1 MSLLWTEIRDNALR
15 FSREWKDE
23 TSEDAEAKTF
33 WDDFFQVFGIRRR
46 VVASFEEKVRN
57 ARGKYS
63 FIDLFWSGHLLVE
76 HKSRGKDL
84 GHAKS
89 QAFQYIQDLINDA
102 RLDEIPRYVL
112 LSDFSKF
119 ALFDLEPEEPAGLPQ
134 FNSYRVA
141 CVEFPLQ
148 DLHKHVREFAF
159 IRGEK
164 AIKVNP
170 EDAANIDAAE
180 IMGEL
185 HDALRDG
192 GFRGHDLE
200 QFLVRVLFCL
210 FAEDTGI
217 FEPNAFTNFVQ
228 KDSAEDGSD
237 LGVKLAALFEVLNT
251 PEGQRQK
258 KLDEDLAAFPYVN
271 GDLFAERLGFADFDR
286 SMREALLECTAF
298 KWEKISPAIFGS
310 MFQGVLEDKERRQ
323 IGAHYTSERD
333 ILKLIRSLFLDDL
346 WERFAECK
354 TKATLRN
361 FHDALA
367 ALTFF
372 DPACGCG
379 NFLVIT
385 YRELRLLELEILKKL
400 YNPKASDQAYLDVKG
415 LIRLSVESIYGIEIE
430 EWPARIAEVALW
442 LVDHQMNQ
450 LVAETYGN
458 AVPSVPLRKS
468 PHISCR
474 NALLTDWESIVS
486 KDQCSYILGNP
497 PFVGKKEQNAEQKAD
512 VAVIWKDVKGTGILD
527 YVCCW
532 YQKAAAYIKDTE
544 IKCAFVS
551 TNSITQGE
559 QVGVLWDY
567 LFGRWQIKIHFGH
580 RTFKWESEARGQAHV
595 SVVIIGFAS
604 YDITRKKIYEYAAGT
619 PIETTVENINPY
631 LLAGND
637 TTVRTRRG
645 TLNGAPEISYG
656 SMMID
661 KKRDAGDEE
670 GLILTRECRD
680 ALLAECPGLAPYI
693 RKLMGGDEFLNGT
706 ERWCLWL
713 VGAPSS
719 LLRSSPLLRERIE
732 KIRDFRLGSD
742 REQTN
747 ELAKTP
753 TEFGE
758 IRQPTTNYLL
768 FPKVSSENRKYIPI
782 GFVTPDII
790 ASGSALIVPQ
800 ATVFDF
806 GLLSSEM
813 HNAWMRCVAGRLE
826 SRFQYS
832 NNIVYNNFPWP
843 ENVSDRHRERVIEAA
858 ENVLSIRAGLVG
870 QTLAEM
876 YDSVFMPPELANAH
890 SALDGSVDKC
900 YRSAKFGNERERLE
914 FLFKMYEQIFSRL
927 TLEKTSPRRRR

>member
-1 MSLLWTEIRDNALR
+1 MSLLWTEIRDNALK

-33 WDDFFQVFGIRRR
+33 WDEFFQVFGIRRR

-63 FIDLFWSGHLLVE
+63 YIDLFWSGHLLVE

-89 QAFQYIQDLINDA
+89 QAFQYIQDLINDG

-119 ALFDLEPEEPAGLPQ
+119 ALFDLEPEDPRELPK

-141 CVEFPLQ
+141 CIEFPLSE
-148 DLHKHVREFAF
+148 LHKHAREFAF

-164 AIKVNP
+164 AMKVNP
-170 EDAANIDAAE
+170 EDTANIAAAE

-185 HDALRDG
+185 HDALYDG

-200 QFLVRVLFCL
+200 QFLVRILFCL

-217 FEPNAFTNFVQ
+217 FEPNAFTNLIQ
-228 KDSAEDGSD
+228 KDTAEDGSD

-251 PEGQRQK
+251 EEKRRQK
-258 KLDEDLAAFPYVN
+258 KLDENLAAFPYVN

-286 SMREALLECTAF
+286 SMRDALLECTAF

-310 MFQGVLEDKERRQ
+310 MFQGVLEDKDRRQ

-333 ILKLIRSLFLDDL
+333 ILKLIKSLFLDEL
-346 WERFAECK
+346 WGRFAECK
-354 TKATLRN
+354 TKVTLRN
-361 FHDALA
+361 FHDTLA
-367 ALTFF
+367 SLAFF

-400 YNPKASDQAYLDVKG
+400 HDPKASDQAYLDVKG
-415 LIRLSVESIYGIEIE
+415 LIRLSVENFYGIEIE

-450 LVAETYGN
+450 MVAETYGN
-458 AVPSVPLRKS
+458 AVPSVPLQKS
-468 PHISCR
+468 PHISCQ
-474 NALLTDWESIVS
+474 NALLTDWGTILS
-486 KDQCSYILGNP
+486 KDRCSYILGNP
-497 PFVGKKEQNAEQKAD
+497 PFVGKKEQNAAQKAD
-512 VAVIWKDVKGTGILD
+512 VSIVWKEVKGAGILD

-532 YQKAAAYIKDTE
+532 YQKAAEYITDTE
-544 IKCAFVS
+544 IQCAFVS

-567 LFGRWQIKIHFGH
+567 LFGKWQIKIHFGH
-580 RTFKWESEARGQAHV
+580 RTFKWESEARGKAQV
-595 SVVIIGFAS
+595 SVVIVGFGAYNIS
-604 YDITRKKIYEYAAGT
+604 RKRIYEYAAGT
-619 PIETTVENINPY
+619 PIETTVDNINPY
-631 LLAGND
+631 LLAGRD

-645 TLNGAPEISYG
+645 PLNGAPEISYG

-661 KKRDAGDEE
+661 KKRDAGDDE
-670 GLILTRECRD
+670 GLILTEKYKD
-680 ALLAECPGLAPYI
+680 ILLTECPGLAPYI
-693 RKLMGGDEFLNGT
+693 RRLMGGDEFLNGT

-719 LLRSSPLLRERIE
+719 LMRLSPSLRERIE
-732 KIRDFRLGSD
+732 KIRAFRMGSD
-742 REQTN
+742 RAQTN

-800 ATVFDF
+800 ATVYDF
-806 GLLSSEM
+806 GILSSEM

-826 SRFQYS
+826 SRYQYS
-832 NNIVYNNFPWP
+832 NNIVYNNYPWP
-843 ENVSDRHRERVIEAA
+843 EKVSERHRASVIEAA
-858 ENVLSIRAGLVG
+858 DNVLATRASLLG

-876 YDSVFMPPELANAH
+876 YDSVFMPPELGNAH
-890 SALDGSVDKC
+890 AALDRAVEKC
-900 YRSAKFGNERERLE
+900 YRAEKFNTERERLE
-914 FLFKMYEQIFSRL
+914 YLFRMYEQIISPL
-927 TLEKTSPRRRR
+927 KLEAPRSRRR